1 MIGLKATDVTGLF
14 QEEVRVINFTTEENI
29 DSWNTVHYS
38 SSSVGGHYDSL
49 FIECP
54 GSVIATWYG
63 RVVKPVHRK
72 GTIYY

>member
-38 SSSVGGHYDSL
+38 SSSFGVHYNSL
-49 FIECP
+49 FSKCP
-54 GSVIATWYG
+54 GWQCYSYLVW
-63 RVVKPVHRK
+63 
-72 GTIYY
+72 